1 MSEPEQTPR
10 AAPEP
15 QLVPSGVASTLTMA
29 ALTWKR
35 LLRGRAIMVAL
46 AIALLPVAYVA
57 IAGRGV
63 GPEVFVFEVLVT
75 AVLAPM
81 FVASSIG
88 EDIEDRTTTYLWSRP
103 IPRWAIVAGKL
114 LVLVPAAAAI
124 VLASWV
130 LAANLAW
137 HELPPARTCAALA
150 IGVLAIS
157 VLSAGIASIAP
168 RHGMALSIVYVLF
181 FDSPLGVMPATLREL
196 SITHQ
201 VRTLSGLYPGED
213 GVQQAAVALAIMVAL
228 WGALAAARMRR
239 LEA

>member
-1 MSEPEQTPR
+1 MSEPK
-10 AAPEP
+10 
-15 QLVPSGVASTLTMA
+15 LVPSGMASTLTMA

-35 LLRGRAIMVAL
+35 LIRGRAIMVAL
-46 AIALLPVAYVA
+46 VIALLPVAYVA
-57 IAGRGV
+57 IAGSRGIV
-63 GPEVFVFEVLVT
+63 GPEVFIFEVLVS

-103 IPRWAIVAGKL
+103 IQRWAIVAGKL
-114 LVLVPAAAAI
+114 LVLAPAATAI
-124 VLASWV
+124 VLASWI
-130 LAANLAW
+130 LAANIAW

-150 IGVLAIS
+150 IGVLSIS

-168 RHGMALSIVYVLF
+168 RHAMALSIVYVLF

-201 VRTLSGLYPGED
+201 VRTLSGLFPNEV
-213 GVQQAAVALAIMVAL
+213 GVQQAAVALAVLVSL
-228 WGALAAARMRR
+228 WGVLAAARMRR

>member
-1 MSEPEQTPR
+1 MS
-10 AAPEP
+10 APEP
-15 QLVPSGVASTLTMA
+15 KVVPGGLASTLTMA

-35 LLRGRAIMVAL
+35 LMRGRAIMVAL
-46 AIALLPVAYVA
+46 VIALLPVAYVA
-57 IAGRGV
+57 IAGRRGV
-63 GPEVFVFEVLVT
+63 GPEVFVFEVLVM

-114 LVLVPAAAAI
+114 LVLVPAATAI
-124 VLASWV
+124 VLGSWIF
-130 LAANLAW
+130 AANMAW
-137 HELPPARTCAALA
+137 HTLPPVRTCAALA

-157 VLSAGIASIAP
+157 VLSAGIASLAP

-201 VRTLSGLYPGED
+201 VRTLSGLYPNEV
-213 GVQQAAVALAIMVAL
+213 GVTQAATALVILVAL

>member
-1 MSEPEQTPR
+1 MNLPS
-10 AAPEP
+10 PEP
-15 QLVPSGVASTLTMA
+15 KLVPGGLASTLTMA

-46 AIALLPVAYVA
+46 LIALIPVAYVGV
-57 IAGRGV
+57 AGRGV
-63 GPEVFVFEVLVT
+63 GAELFVFELLVT

-103 IPRWAIVAGKL
+103 IQRWAIVTGKL
-114 LVLVPAAAAI
+114 LALVPAATAV
-124 VLASWV
+124 VLASWIF
-130 LAANLAW
+130 AANLAW
-137 HELPPARTCAALA
+137 HELPPARTSIALA
-150 IGVLAIS
+150 VGVAAIS
-157 VLSAGIASIAP
+157 VLSAAIASLAP

-181 FDSPLGVMPATLREL
+181 FDSPLGVLPATLREL

-201 VRTLSGLYPGED
+201 VRTLAGGFPTETAT
-213 GVQQAAVALAIMVAL
+213 QQAGIALAIMTAL
-228 WGALAAARMRR
+228 WGTLAAWRMRR

>member
-1 MSEPEQTPR
+1 MS
-10 AAPEP
+10 APEP
-15 QLVPSGVASTLTMA
+15 KLVPSGLSSTLTMA

-35 LLRGRAIMVAL
+35 LLRGRAFMVAL
-46 AIALLPVAYVA
+46 VIGLLPVAYVA
-57 IAGRGV
+57 IAGHGV

-114 LVLVPAAAAI
+114 LVLVPAATVI
-124 VLASWV
+124 VLASWI
-130 LAANLAW
+130 LAANIAW
-137 HELPPARTCAALA
+137 QLMPPLRTCAALA
-150 IGVLAIS
+150 LAVLALS
-157 VLSAGIASIAP
+157 VLSAGIASLAP
-168 RHGMALSIVYVLF
+168 RHGMALSIVYALF

-201 VRTLSGLYPGED
+201 VRTLSGLFAGEH
-213 GVQQAAVALAIMVAL
+213 GAPQAAVTLAILVAL

>member
-1 MSEPEQTPR
+1 MTT
-10 AAPEP
+10 PEP
-15 QLVPSGVASTLTMA
+15 KLVPSGLASTFTMA

-35 LLRGRAIMVAL
+35 LMRGRAILVAL
-46 AIALLPVAYVA
+46 VIALLPVAYVA
-57 IAGRGV
+57 IAASRGV

-114 LVLVPAAAAI
+114 LVLVPAATAI
-124 VLASWV
+124 VLGSW
-130 LAANLAW
+130 LIAANLAW
-137 HELPPARTCAALA
+137 HQLPTARSCGALA

-181 FDSPLGVMPATLREL
+181 FDSPLGVLPATLREI

-201 VRTLSGLYPGED
+201 VRTLSGLFPGEY
-213 GVQQAAVALAIMVAL
+213 GVQQAAVALAILVAL
-228 WGALAAARMRR
+228 WGAIAAARMRR

>member
-1 MSEPEQTPR
+1 VSEPK
-10 AAPEP
+10 
-15 QLVPSGVASTLTMA
+15 LVPSGLASTLTMA

-46 AIALLPVAYVA
+46 LIAILPVAYVA
-57 IAGRGV
+57 IAGGAV

-103 IPRWAIVAGKL
+103 IQRWAIVAGKL
-114 LVLVPAAAAI
+114 LVLAPATTAI
-124 VLASWV
+124 VLASWI
-130 LAANLAW
+130 LAANIAW

-150 IGVLAIS
+150 IGVISIS

-168 RHGMALSIVYVLF
+168 RHAMALSIVYVLF

-201 VRTLSGLYPGED
+201 VRTLSGLFPNEV
-213 GVQQAAVALAIMVAL
+213 GVQQAAVALAVLVSL
-228 WGALAAARMRR
+228 WSVLAAVRMRK

>member
-1 MSEPEQTPR
+1 MSEAEAKPQLP
-10 AAPEP
+10 PEP
-15 QLVPSGVASTLTMA
+15 KLVPGGLSSTLTMA

-46 AIALLPVAYVA
+46 LISLLPVAYVA
-57 IAGRGV
+57 IAGGEV
-63 GPEVFVFEVLVT
+63 GPEVFIFEVLVT

-103 IPRWAIVAGKL
+103 IQRWAIVAGKL
-114 LVLVPAAAAI
+114 LVLVPAATAI
-124 VLASWV
+124 VLASWIF
-130 LAANLAW
+130 AANIAW
-137 HELPPARTCAALA
+137 HELPPLRSCAALA

-157 VLSAGIASIAP
+157 VLSAGIASIVP
-168 RHGMALSIVYVLF
+168 RHAMALSIVYVLF
-181 FDSPLGVMPATLREL
+181 FDSPLGVLPATLREL

-201 VRTLSGLYPGED
+201 VRTLSGLFFGES
-213 GVQQAAVALAIMVAL
+213 GVEQAAVALAILVGL

>member
-1 MSEPEQTPR
+1 MIAPTGEPK
-10 AAPEP
+10 
-15 QLVPSGVASTLTMA
+15 LVPSGFASMLTVA

-35 LLRGRAIMVAL
+35 LVRGRAQMVAVL
-46 AIALLPVAYVA
+46 IAMLPIAYVA

-63 GPEVFVFEVLVT
+63 GPEAFVFEVLAT

-81 FVASSIG
+81 FVAASIG

-114 LVLVPAAAAI
+114 LALVPTAMVII
-124 VLASWV
+124 VGSWIV
-130 LAANLAW
+130 VSQLAW
-137 HELPPARTCAALA
+137 HALPPARTIIALA
-150 IGVLAIS
+150 TGVLALS
-157 VLSAGIASIAP
+157 VLSAGIASLAP
-168 RHGMALSIVYVLF
+168 RHGMALSIVYILF

-201 VRTLSGLYPGED
+201 VRVISGVFFNEG
-213 GVQQAAVALAIMVAL
+213 GVTRAAVALAILVAL
-228 WGALAAARMRR
+228 WGALVAARMRR